1 MVEPVRPRL
10 CPVMRTQTGLIDHA
24 EDRDAE
30 AIARDGPGWI
40 RAAIRAAR
48 SKLRV
53 AGSMPRTPLPQGH
66 R

>member
-1 MVEPVRPRL
+1 
-10 CPVMRTQTGLIDHA
+10 MRTQTGLIDHA